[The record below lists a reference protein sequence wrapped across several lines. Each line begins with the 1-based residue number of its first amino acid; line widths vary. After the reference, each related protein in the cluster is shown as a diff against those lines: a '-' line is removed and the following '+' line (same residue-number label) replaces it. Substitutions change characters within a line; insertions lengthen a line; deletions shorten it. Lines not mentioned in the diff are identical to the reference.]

1 MGVGCVTGVWLVRD
15 RGMASPSR
23 QKPDESCAKVRLLT
37 ANIRASR
44 VRNRYSG
51 KSKDTLSVAIM
62 KGFDMA
68 VITPEIKEFIK
79 NNLGWITTVSKD
91 GELDLGPKMSL
102 FVLDDTHI
110 AYHERT
116 AGQHYE
122 NLKNGSPL
130 VIAFANLEKKQG
142 YRFRGNV
149 VLHVDDDIYNEQ
161 VKVAEEKGTKK
172 PAVIPVLEVT
182 EIQNLASGPT
192 AGKTIAKD

>member
-1 MGVGCVTGVWLVRD
+1 
-15 RGMASPSR
+15 
-23 QKPDESCAKVRLLT
+23 
-37 ANIRASR
+37 
-44 VRNRYSG
+44 
-51 KSKDTLSVAIM
+51 
-62 KGFDMA
+62 MA

-182 EIQNLASGPT
+182 EIQDLASGPT
-192 AGKTIAKD
+192 AGKTIATDRLADVLVASSSEGATFSLFSAQY

>member
-1 MGVGCVTGVWLVRD
+1 
-15 RGMASPSR
+15 
-23 QKPDESCAKVRLLT
+23 
-37 ANIRASR
+37 
-44 VRNRYSG
+44 
-51 KSKDTLSVAIM
+51 
-62 KGFDMA
+62 MA

-182 EIQNLASGPT
+182 EIQDLASGPT
-192 AGKTIAKD
+192 AGKTIAKDCLADVLVASSSEGATFSLFSAQY

>member
-1 MGVGCVTGVWLVRD
+1 
-15 RGMASPSR
+15 
-23 QKPDESCAKVRLLT
+23 
-37 ANIRASR
+37 
-44 VRNRYSG
+44 
-51 KSKDTLSVAIM
+51 
-62 KGFDMA
+62 MA
-68 VITPEIKEFIK
+68 VITPEIKEFIA
-79 NNLGWITTVSKD
+79 NNLGWVTTISKD

-116 AGQHYE
+116 AGQVYQ
-122 NLKNGSPL
+122 NLKDGSPL
-130 VIAFANLEKKQG
+130 VIAFANLAEKKG

-149 VLHVDDDIYNEQ
+149 TLHSDDAIYEAQ

-182 EIQNLASGPT
+182 EIQDLTSGAN

>member
-1 MGVGCVTGVWLVRD
+1 
-15 RGMASPSR
+15 
-23 QKPDESCAKVRLLT
+23 
-37 ANIRASR
+37 
-44 VRNRYSG
+44 
-51 KSKDTLSVAIM
+51 M
-62 KGFDMA
+62 KGFDKA

-182 EIQNLASGPT
+182 EIQDLASGPT

>member
-1 MGVGCVTGVWLVRD
+1 
-15 RGMASPSR
+15 
-23 QKPDESCAKVRLLT
+23 
-37 ANIRASR
+37 
-44 VRNRYSG
+44 
-51 KSKDTLSVAIM
+51 
-62 KGFDMA
+62 MA
-68 VITPEIKEFIK
+68 VITPEIKEFVA
-79 NNLGWITTVSKD
+79 NNLGWVSTISKD

-116 AGQHYE
+116 AGQTYE

-142 YRFRGNV
+142 YRFRGTV
-149 VLHVDDDIYNEQ
+149 TLHTDDDIYEAQ

-192 AGKTIAKD
+192 AGKTIVKD

>member
-1 MGVGCVTGVWLVRD
+1 
-15 RGMASPSR
+15 
-23 QKPDESCAKVRLLT
+23 
-37 ANIRASR
+37 
-44 VRNRYSG
+44 
-51 KSKDTLSVAIM
+51 
-62 KGFDMA
+62 MA

-182 EIQNLASGPT
+182 EIQDLASQLVGLAAAPKPGET
-192 AGKTIAKD
+192 WWDACAGEGGKIGRAAHPGGKQDRRRAVI

>member
-1 MGVGCVTGVWLVRD
+1 
-15 RGMASPSR
+15 
-23 QKPDESCAKVRLLT
+23 
-37 ANIRASR
+37 
-44 VRNRYSG
+44 
-51 KSKDTLSVAIM
+51 M

-91 GELDLGPKMSL
+91 GELDL
-102 FVLDDTHI
+102 DTHI

-182 EIQNLASGPT
+182 EIQDLASGPT

>member
-1 MGVGCVTGVWLVRD
+1 
-15 RGMASPSR
+15 
-23 QKPDESCAKVRLLT
+23 
-37 ANIRASR
+37 
-44 VRNRYSG
+44 
-51 KSKDTLSVAIM
+51 
-62 KGFDMA
+62 MA

-182 EIQNLASGPT
+182 EIQDLASGPT
-192 AGKTIAKD
+192 AGKTIAKDVLVASSSEGATFSLFSAQY

>member
-1 MGVGCVTGVWLVRD
+1 
-15 RGMASPSR
+15 
-23 QKPDESCAKVRLLT
+23 
-37 ANIRASR
+37 
-44 VRNRYSG
+44 
-51 KSKDTLSVAIM
+51 
-62 KGFDMA
+62 MA
-68 VITPEIKEFIK
+68 VITPEIKEFIQ
-79 NNLGWITTVSKD
+79 NNLGWITTISKD

-130 VIAFANLEKKQG
+130 VIAFANLEKKQC

-149 VLHVDDDIYNEQ
+149 VLHVDDDIHNVQ

-182 EIQNLASGPT
+182 EIQNLSSGPT

>member
-1 MGVGCVTGVWLVRD
+1 
-15 RGMASPSR
+15 
-23 QKPDESCAKVRLLT
+23 
-37 ANIRASR
+37 
-44 VRNRYSG
+44 
-51 KSKDTLSVAIM
+51 M

-79 NNLGWITTVSKD
+79 NNLGWITTVSK
-91 GELDLGPKMSL
+91 GRELDLGPKMSL

-161 VKVAEEKGTKK
+161 VKIAEEKGTKK

>member
-1 MGVGCVTGVWLVRD
+1 
-15 RGMASPSR
+15 
-23 QKPDESCAKVRLLT
+23 
-37 ANIRASR
+37 
-44 VRNRYSG
+44 
-51 KSKDTLSVAIM
+51 
-62 KGFDMA
+62 MA

-91 GELDLGPKMSL
+91 GE
-102 FVLDDTHI
+102 LDDTHI

-182 EIQNLASGPT
+182 EIQDLASGPT

>member
-1 MGVGCVTGVWLVRD
+1 
-15 RGMASPSR
+15 
-23 QKPDESCAKVRLLT
+23 
-37 ANIRASR
+37 
-44 VRNRYSG
+44 
-51 KSKDTLSVAIM
+51 
-62 KGFDMA
+62 MA
-68 VITPEIKEFIK
+68 VITPEIKEFIQ
-79 NNLGWITTVSKD
+79 NNLGWITTISKD

-192 AGKTIAKD
+192 AGKTIAKDYSYHAHLRR

>member
-1 MGVGCVTGVWLVRD
+1 
-15 RGMASPSR
+15 
-23 QKPDESCAKVRLLT
+23 
-37 ANIRASR
+37 
-44 VRNRYSG
+44 
-51 KSKDTLSVAIM
+51 
-62 KGFDMA
+62 MA

-130 VIAFANLEKKQG
+130 VIAFANL
-142 YRFRGNV
+142 
-149 VLHVDDDIYNEQ
+149 
-161 VKVAEEKGTKK
+161 AKK

-182 EIQNLASGPT
+182 EIQDLASGPT

>member
-1 MGVGCVTGVWLVRD
+1 
-15 RGMASPSR
+15 
-23 QKPDESCAKVRLLT
+23 
-37 ANIRASR
+37 
-44 VRNRYSG
+44 
-51 KSKDTLSVAIM
+51 
-62 KGFDMA
+62 MA

-110 AYHERT
+110 AYH
-116 AGQHYE
+116 
-122 NLKNGSPL
+122 PL

-182 EIQNLASGPT
+182 EIQDLASGPT

>member
-1 MGVGCVTGVWLVRD
+1 
-15 RGMASPSR
+15 
-23 QKPDESCAKVRLLT
+23 
-37 ANIRASR
+37 
-44 VRNRYSG
+44 
-51 KSKDTLSVAIM
+51 
-62 KGFDMA
+62 MA

-182 EIQNLASGPT
+182 EIQDLALRSDRRQDHRQGL
-192 AGKTIAKD
+192 IS

>member
-1 MGVGCVTGVWLVRD
+1 
-15 RGMASPSR
+15 
-23 QKPDESCAKVRLLT
+23 
-37 ANIRASR
+37 
-44 VRNRYSG
+44 
-51 KSKDTLSVAIM
+51 M
-62 KGFDMA
+62 KGFDIA
-68 VITPEIKEFIK
+68 VITPEIQEFIK
-79 NNLGWITTVSKD
+79 NNLGWITTISKD

>member
-1 MGVGCVTGVWLVRD
+1 MALSAHRLRELPAKIDRSMGVGCVTGVWLVRD

-79 NNLGWITTVSKD
+79 NNLG
-91 GELDLGPKMSL
+91 
-102 FVLDDTHI
+102 
-110 AYHERT
+110 
-116 AGQHYE
+116 
-122 NLKNGSPL
+122 
-130 VIAFANLEKKQG
+130 
-142 YRFRGNV
+142 
-149 VLHVDDDIYNEQ
+149 
-161 VKVAEEKGTKK
+161 
-172 PAVIPVLEVT
+172 
-182 EIQNLASGPT
+182 
-192 AGKTIAKD
+192 

>member
-1 MGVGCVTGVWLVRD
+1 
-15 RGMASPSR
+15 MAT
-23 QKPDESCAKVRLLT
+23 LT
-37 ANIRASR
+37 A
-44 VRNRYSG
+44 
-51 KSKDTLSVAIM
+51 DM
-62 KGFDMA
+62 K
-68 VITPEIKEFIK
+68 TFIE
-79 NNLGWITTVSKD
+79 NNLAWITTVDKD
-91 GELDLGPKMSL
+91 GNLDLGPKMSM
-102 FVLDDTHI
+102 FVLDDNHL

-182 EIQNLASGPT
+182 EIQDLASGPT
-192 AGKTIAKD
+192 AGKTIAKEIYVKGKLVNIAVKG

>member
-1 MGVGCVTGVWLVRD
+1 
-15 RGMASPSR
+15 
-23 QKPDESCAKVRLLT
+23 
-37 ANIRASR
+37 
-44 VRNRYSG
+44 
-51 KSKDTLSVAIM
+51 
-62 KGFDMA
+62 MA
-68 VITPEIKEFIK
+68 VITPEIKEFVA
-79 NNLGWITTVSKD
+79 NNLGFVSTISKD

-116 AGQHYE
+116 AGQTYE

-142 YRFRGNV
+142 YRFRGTV
-149 VLHVDDDIYNEQ
+149 TLHSDDDIYEAQ

-182 EIQNLASGPT
+182 EIQNLASGPN
-192 AGKTIAKD
+192 AGKTIVKD